1 MIKFQA
7 ESVSGTVPWVP
18 AAWPGEHG
26 KNVAS
31 GPVSIH
37 LGNPWRTFFP
47 VALFDAFCGTGIPQA
62 RTIHF
67 RGAGSEKD
75 FTGTHCHFRIASLS
89 SLVLLREST
98 THHRENQ
105 MRDMMKFVRTLAT
118 GAALTVGL
126 AGAAI
131 AQDVKFFTIG
141 TGGTAYT
148 YYPVGGVIA
157 NAISKPPGSRPCDE
171 GGSCGVDGLIASA
184 VSSRGSVDNVNAIVS
199 GLRNSGF
206 AQSDVAYWAYTG
218 TGTMD
223 GQPPAEN
230 LRTIAALF
238 EEHIHLVAK
247 ADSGIDSVADLEGK
261 RVSLDEPGSGTYV
274 DAGLILEAN
283 GLSID
288 DVTAEALKG
297 NAASDALRNG
307 RIDAFFVVAGYPT
320 GSLVE
325 LASAED
331 IKLVPISGDGA
342 DALTDKYGFF
352 AQSDIPA
359 GTYEGIDTTPTVAV
373 GAQWFTSA
381 EEDEE
386 LIYQI
391 TKALWNDNSRK
402 LLDVGHAKG
411 RTITPDTA
419 LKGVGVP
426 LHAGAERFYRE
437 AGLLD

>member
-1 MIKFQA
+1 
-7 ESVSGTVPWVP
+7 
-18 AAWPGEHG
+18 
-26 KNVAS
+26 
-31 GPVSIH
+31 
-37 LGNPWRTFFP
+37 
-47 VALFDAFCGTGIPQA
+47 
-62 RTIHF
+62 
-67 RGAGSEKD
+67 
-75 FTGTHCHFRIASLS
+75 
-89 SLVLLREST
+89 
-98 THHRENQ
+98 
-105 MRDMMKFVRTLAT
+105 MKPMTNFMRTLAA
-118 GAALTVGL
+118 GAVVAVGL
-126 AGAAI
+126 AGAAV
-131 AQDVKFFTIG
+131 AQDLKFFTIG

-184 VSSRGSVDNVNAIVS
+184 VSSRGSVDNVNAINS

-218 TGTMD
+218 TGTME
-223 GQPPAEN
+223 GQPPATD

-238 EEHIHLVAK
+238 EEHIHLVAS
-247 ADSGIDSVADLEGK
+247 ADSGINSVADLKGK

-274 DAGLILEAN
+274 DAGLILEAS
-283 GLSID
+283 GLSLD

-325 LASAED
+325 LASAAD
-331 IKLVPISGDGA
+331 IKLVPIEGA
-342 DALTDKYGFF
+342 GAEALTEKYGFF

-359 GTYEGIDTTPTVAV
+359 GTYEGVGATPTVAV

-381 EEDEE
+381 KEDDD
-386 LIYQI
+386 LIYEI

-411 RTITPDTA
+411 KTITAESA
-419 LKGVGVP
+419 LNGIGVP

-437 AGLLD
+437 AGLLK